1 MAFAELHQDSTVE
14 CALVGRKSQ
23 ITAATLYGDNKETSH
38 HMKTG
43 GRKRTPDSAYNT
55 HFPNSQMQN
64 WSTAILFSTWQLS
77 IISSEIR
84 PLPREYSFYLN

>member
-14 CALVGRKSQ
+14 CALVGRKLQ

-43 GRKRTPDSAYNT
+43 GRKRTQILLTTLIFPTAKCRTEALQFYSPPDSY
-55 HFPNSQMQN
+55 Q
-64 WSTAILFSTWQLS
+64 
-77 IISSEIR
+77 
-84 PLPREYSFYLN
+84 